1 MTADPH
7 GVAPIAEPASADTGG
22 PRRLRIRAEH
32 VRDYG
37 VLVAFAVLFIALSLG
52 SAPFLSTGNLLNIL
66 YENAPLG
73 IIACAVT
80 LVVVAGNFDLSLGA
94 QFAQIGRAHV

>member
-1 MTADPH
+1 MTADPPH
-7 GVAPIAEPASADTGG
+7 AVPMAEPASADAGV

-52 SAPFLSTGNLLNIL
+52 SAPFLSTAICSTSCTRTRRSGSSP
-66 YENAPLG
+66 A
-73 IIACAVT
+73 
-80 LVVVAGNFDLSLGA
+80 
-94 QFAQIGRAHV
+94 R